1 MTVTIN
7 CQVKITRLPSFL
19 PSFAFL
25 FSSFLNKCACIKKNF
40 HTPGALRLVEV
51 SLPSA
56 PEVDLIQQINSFL
69 RAHEDFVELMRKLRL
84 VHIVVQT
91 PN

>member
-1 MTVTIN
+1 VTVTIN
-7 CQVKITRLPSFL
+7 RQVKITRLPSFL

-56 PEVDLIQQINSFL
+56 PEGRSNPANQQL
-69 RAHEDFVELMRKLRL
+69 PARKPMKILL
-84 VHIVVQT
+84 S
-91 PN
+91 